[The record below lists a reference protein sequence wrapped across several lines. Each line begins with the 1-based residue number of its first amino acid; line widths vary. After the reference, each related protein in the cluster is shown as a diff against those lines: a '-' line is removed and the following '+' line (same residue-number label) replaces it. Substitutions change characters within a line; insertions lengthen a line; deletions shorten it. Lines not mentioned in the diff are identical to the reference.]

1 MIDKAIHSPEL
12 LLGPTTPAAYND
24 HISQDLHFTSRHA
37 RLTAFDAA
45 VALAVDALAVDA
57 LAVVSLDPVALAPV
71 TAASFDTPAVMVTGT

>member
-12 LLGPTTPAAYND
+12 LLGPTTPAAYHD
-24 HISQDLHFTSRHA
+24 HISQDLHFTSRDD

-45 VALAVDALAVDA
+45 VALAVDALAV
-57 LAVVSLDPVALAPV
+57 VSPAGVALAPV